1 MVQTLLALSLALL
14 NAPVLAQT
22 ARADVRIGGSS
33 TVFPIMQQAVAAF
46 RRDNPNNQTR
56 IELNESGTSA
66 GLRQFCKGQL
76 TLANASRPINSQELE
91 LCARNG
97 VRFVELPIAFDAVTV
112 VVNPANTAVRHISI
126 KQLNAIWDRKAQG
139 RVLSWDQIDPS
150 WPQKPLK
157 LCGPGA
163 DSGTFDY
170 FNKAVNGDSANS
182 RTDYTASEDDAVL
195 VRCVSNDVNA
205 LGYFG
210 YAYYASNPKTLKAL
224 WVLGGKGL
232 VAPSLRSVQSGT
244 YVPLSRPLFIY
255 GNARM
260 ISSDPRARRFLT
272 FTLQNGLQLVR
283 TAGYI
288 PLPSSTYRLVEAK
301 VYRQVLGSAFNGELT
316 PGLSLSVALQR
327 SLEQIKK
334 PLFR

>member
-1 MVQTLLALSLALL
+1 MVPTLLAVSLALM
-14 NAPVLAQT
+14 NAPVLAQ
-22 ARADVRIGGSS
+22 AAPPVVRIGGSS

-46 RRDNPNNQTR
+46 RRDNRNSQTR
-56 IELNESGTSA
+56 IELKESGTSA
-66 GLRQFCKGQL
+66 GFRQFCKGQL
-76 TLANASRPINSQELE
+76 TLANASRPINRQELE

-112 VVNPANTAVRHISI
+112 VVNRANTTVRHISI

-139 RVLSWDQIDPS
+139 RLLSWDQVDPA
-150 WPQKPLK
+150 WPKKPLK

-182 RTDYTASEDDAVL
+182 RTDYISSEDDAVL
-195 VRCVSNDVNA
+195 VRCVSSDVNA

-210 YAYYASNPKTLKAL
+210 YAYYASNPKSLKAL

-232 VAPSLRSVQSGT
+232 VAPSLRSVQDET
-244 YVPLSRPLFIY
+244 YVPLSRPLFVYANDRI
-255 GNARM
+255 
-260 ISSDPRARRFLT
+260 ISADPQARRFLT
-272 FTLQNGLQLVR
+272 STLQNGLQLVR
-283 TAGYI
+283 AAGYI
-288 PLPSSTYRLVEAK
+288 PLPASTYRLVESK
-301 VYRQVLGSAFNGELT
+301 LYRHVLGSAFKGELT
-316 PGLSLSVALQR
+316 PGLSLGVALQR